1 MSKPPSFPSMYQVNT
16 RVWLNRL
23 AERRGHPLTL
33 EEVPEAELDGWAQAG
48 FDWVWLLG
56 VWQPSQ
62 VGAQLARLDAGV
74 RQAAEALLTDP
85 ADEDVCS
92 SCFSIASYAVSPA
105 LGGERALAVLRRRL
119 SDRGIKLLLDF
130 VPNHTA
136 IDHAWLEEH
145 PEFYIEGSEADLA
158 QAPGNYIRLPLGEGG
173 RILAHGRD
181 PNFPGWTD
189 TLQLNYN
196 HPGLQQAM
204 IETLLQVAERCD
216 GLRCDMAMLELPDV
230 FGRTW
235 GTACPP
241 FWPDAIRAVRERHPS
256 FLFLAEVYWDLEARM
271 LQEGF
276 DYAYDK
282 RLYDRLQQQRAVPVC
297 AHLRA
302 GLEEQARLTRFLEN
316 HDEPRAAAAFA
327 LGPHQA
333 AAIVTY
339 LAPGMRFFH
348 QGQLEGWRRQVPVQL
363 CRSGSEAT
371 DGGLAAF
378 YAHLLDVLRMPVV
391 RNGQWKLLEC
401 HQAWHGNWTW
411 EDFLCYL
418 WTAEDGD
425 RVLAAVNYAG
435 HASQGFVR
443 LPLPDLAGCDW
454 RLVDQMSEAEYLRSG
469 DDLAE
474 RGLYLDLPAWGH
486 HVFRL
491 VRG

>member
-62 VGAQLARLDAGV
+62 VGAQLARLDPSV

-92 SCFSIASYAVSPA
+92 SCFSIAAYAVSPA

-204 IETLLQVAERCD
+204 IETLLQLAERCD

-271 LQEGF
+271 LREGF

-371 DGGLAAF
+371 DAGLAAF
-378 YAHLLDVLRMPVV
+378 YAHLLDVLQMPVV

>member
-1 MSKPPSFPSMYQVNT
+1 MSKPPIFPSMYQVNT

-105 LGGERALAVLRRRL
+105 LGGEQALAVLRRRL

-241 FWPDAIRAVRERHPS
+241 FWPDAIRAVRERHPD
-256 FLFLAEVYWDLEARM
+256 FVFLAEVYWDLEARM

-371 DGGLAAF
+371 DGGLAVF
-378 YAHLLDVLRMPVV
+378 YAHLLDVLQMPVV

-401 HQAWHGNWTW
+401 RQAWHGNWTW

-469 DDLAE
+469 DELAE